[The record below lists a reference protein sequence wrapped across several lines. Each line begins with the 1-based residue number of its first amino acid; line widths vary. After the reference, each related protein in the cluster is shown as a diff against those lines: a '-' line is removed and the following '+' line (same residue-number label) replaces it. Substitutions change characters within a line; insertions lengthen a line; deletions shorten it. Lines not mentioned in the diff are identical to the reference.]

1 MKTIQPIQSWANGQV
16 VEATLLNA
24 WAVNVVLNTSATF
37 SYNLLNDAQER
48 LQQGELTMTG
58 EAYTKWTQDAYAW
71 DWIAQQLNLTITG
84 DYVPPVVE
92 TIVVQNATVVETPIV
107 SDKIITE

>member
-1 MKTIQPIQSWANGQV
+1 MKEINAIQMWQNGV
-16 VEATLLNA
+16 FVEATLLNA

-92 TIVVQNATVVETPIV
+92 TPIEPIKTP
-107 SDKIITE
+107 TE

>member
-1 MKTIQPIQSWANGQV
+1 MKEINAIQMWQNGV
-16 VEATLLNA
+16 FVEATLLNA

-71 DWIAQQLNLTITG
+71 DYIAEQLNLTIIG
-84 DYVPPVVE
+84 DYVPPVVKP
-92 TIVVQNATVVETPIV
+92 IVVETATVVETPIV
-107 SDKIITE
+107 SE

>member
-1 MKTIQPIQSWANGQV
+1 MKEINAIQMWQNGV
-16 VEATLLNA
+16 FVEATFLNA
-24 WAVNVVLNTSATF
+24 WASNVVLNTSATF

-71 DWIAQQLNLTITG
+71 DWIAQQLNLTIVG

-92 TIVVQNATVVETPIV
+92 PIV
-107 SDKIITE
+107 SEEIITE

>member
-92 TIVVQNATVVETPIV
+92 PIVVENATVVETPIV

>member
-24 WAVNVVLNTSATF
+24 WAINVVLNTSATF

-71 DWIAQQLNLTITG
+71 DYIASQLNLTIIG

-92 TIVVQNATVVETPIV
+92 PIVVQNATVVETPIV
-107 SDKIITE
+107 SQ